1 MSQVLGS
8 PSISLRGY
16 INECD
21 ADIDSDRHIPMHH
34 MTVSSPKL
42 IKEDHTPEKHVIH
55 SQLTNTIA

>member
-21 ADIDSDRHIPMHH
+21 ADRDFDRPMPKHH

-42 IKEDHTPEKHVIH
+42 TKEDQTPEKRGIH
-55 SQLTNTIA
+55 SQLTITVA